1 MKGKG
6 FLAQC
11 LTMITQVTFTMIS
24 PIVFCTALGI
34 WLDSKL
40 GWSVTIPFIL
50 LGFIGGG
57 RASYILVKSMLKA
70 SEKERKYD
78 R

>member
-24 PIVFCTALGI
+24 PIVFCTFIGI
-34 WLDSKL
+34 WADNHF
-40 GWSVTIPFIL
+40 GWSITIPCIL

-57 RASYILVKSMLKA
+57 KASYTLVKNMLKA
-70 SEKERKYD
+70 SEKDSTYD